1 VPATASI
8 SDLRTPRIGPFQLRT
23 PFVQA
28 ALSGY
33 SDWPM
38 RVLARRFGA
47 SYALCEVLLDQFVLQ
62 LKMRDRTKH
71 HLKSPTMNIPS
82 AASSWDHRP
91 TNSARPH

>member
-1 VPATASI
+1 MFTIATTP
-8 SDLRTPRIGPFQLRT
+8 DLRAPRIGQFPLRT

-38 RVLARRFGA
+38 RILARRFGA

-62 LKMRDRTKH
+62 LKGREPI
-71 HLKSPTMNIPS
+71 SCPP
-82 AASSWDHRP
+82 AG
-91 TNSARPH
+91 